1 MAKADLTK
9 EALGFV
15 PGVGTA
21 MDVASA
27 GQALASGNLPLAVLE
42 TASAAVGLVPGVG
55 RVIGKA
61 LKFGAKK
68 TGLVKLSKEDIL
80 TKDNANYKSIRGNV
94 DETLDK
100 KIAEE
105 LFEADEDYV
114 KGIQKAQ
121 SKARKMDDPGK
132 RPFQKEALE
141 LQEGKITPKD
151 YRKAA
156 FDDVEKFNEVEELPT
171 FTESIFALD
180 KNKRAKGMIGLD
192 KTIPKGKPKIEAGDK
207 VMARLDI
214 PAYNRFDV
222 YVPQITYKKPDGKGA
237 ESIFSRT
244 MVIQDVK
251 FPTPTKPSFDIA
263 RGVQDK
269 FPHATINGTVAK
281 NPLTKKMFKDEE
293 AHNIAKAVIDD
304 DDFIH

>member
-1 MAKADLTK
+1 MATAKKIAK
-9 EALGFV
+9 EAAGFL

-21 MDVASA
+21 MDFASA
-27 GQALASGNLPLAVLE
+27 GQALASGNLPLAALE

-61 LKFGAKK
+61 LKFSAKK
-68 TGLVKLSKEDIL
+68 TGLVKLTKEDLL
-80 TKDNANYKSIRGNV
+80 TKGDANYKAVRGNV
-94 DETLDK
+94 DEALDK
-100 KIAEE
+100 KTAEE
-105 LFEADEDYV
+105 IFEADEDYV

-132 RPFQKEALE
+132 RPFQDEALA
-141 LQEGKITPKD
+141 LQEGKITPKEF
-151 YRKAA
+151 RKTA
-156 FDDVEKFNEVEELPT
+156 FADVEKFDEVEELPT

-263 RGVQDK
+263 RGVEQK

-281 NPLTKKMFKDEE
+281 NPLTKKMF
-293 AHNIAKAVIDD
+293 
-304 DDFIH
+304 